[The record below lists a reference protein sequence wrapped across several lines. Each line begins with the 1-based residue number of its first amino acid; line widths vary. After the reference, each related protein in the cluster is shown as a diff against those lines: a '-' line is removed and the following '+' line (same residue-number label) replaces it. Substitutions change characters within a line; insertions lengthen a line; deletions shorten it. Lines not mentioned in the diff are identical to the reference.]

1 MNRMTALTRT
11 VPQIDADPF
20 PQAVAA
26 AVAAA
31 RRSPQYRSPRQWP
44 ARELGTV
51 YGKSSGY
58 AGARDYVTLGSLA
71 PFRVR

>member
-1 MNRMTALTRT
+1 MNRLFAQTRT

-26 AVAAA
+26 AIASARRHPQYAAA
-31 RRSPQYRSPRQWP
+31 RQWP
-44 ARELGTV
+44 ARELGTG

-58 AGARDYVTLGSLA
+58 AGARDYVSLGQLT

>member
-1 MNRMTALTRT
+1 MNRMTAQFRT

-31 RRSPQYRSPRQWP
+31 RRHPQFTGSQQRL
-44 ARELGTV
+44 ARDLGTG

-58 AGARDYVTLGSLA
+58 AGARDYVTLGTLT